1 MTVTNQAGGSATSQ
15 MDVEVVPN
23 PSTPFVTQPSPVTNS
38 LTPMFQWDSVVGTSS
53 SELVLD
59 DLTTGQTGV
68 LDVPGLTATSYVAPA
83 ALPDGQYQVE
93 VRAVVGGTPT
103 AFSPAY
109 DFELIGTGPPVADIG
124 SPTQVEQAN
133 DEGTAGEYGIA
144 LAADSQ
150 GNYLLAF
157 IAESGS
163 NFNLYGRL
171 YYANGSRA
179 ASSFSSPAAWT
190 KGPRSTLP

>member
-1 MTVTNQAGGSATSQ
+1 

-38 LTPMFQWDSVVGTSS
+38 LQRRCSSGTRWSAHPGA
-53 SELVLD
+53 ELVLD

-109 DFELIGTGPPVADIG
+109 DFRTSSAQNPHPVADIG
-124 SPTQVEQAN
+124 SPRHRSSKRTTKARPAARGSLFAAN
-133 DEGTAGEYGIA
+133 
-144 LAADSQ
+144 SQ

-171 YYANGSRA
+171 YYANGSQRGIELLIGET
-179 ASSFSSPAAWT
+179 AWT